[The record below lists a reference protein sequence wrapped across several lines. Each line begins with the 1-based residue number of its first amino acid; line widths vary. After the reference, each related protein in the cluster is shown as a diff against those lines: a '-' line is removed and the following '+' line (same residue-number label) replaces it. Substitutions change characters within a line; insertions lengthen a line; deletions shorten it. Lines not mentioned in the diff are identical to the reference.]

1 MSPRGATKAACE
13 FIVMDIPG
21 VALCSVGYTCPC
33 RKASRTSMSFSRV
46 FGTISKS
53 PAWLA
58 FSSSKL
64 RWNAVI
70 AGSID
75 LR

>member
-1 MSPRGATKAACE
+1 MA
-13 FIVMDIPG
+13 MDIPR
-21 VALCSVGYTCPC
+21 VDVCSVGYPYPC
-33 RKASRTSMSFSRV
+33 RKASRTSVSFSRV

-53 PAWLA
+53 PACLA
-58 FSSSKL
+58 FSSSKF

-75 LR
+75 FR